1 MTGGDERRA
10 GRRRG
15 ADGRDGGA
23 RHGGDRAGASFDRSF
38 GALAELAH
46 RGATVSAAVLDL
58 DSGEE
63 LFAVDERVALPVAQ
77 VGAVLLLVEVAAQ
90 LEQGELSPLTS
101 VTRTGPVGDEV
112 LPGASGLWPY
122 LRRDAL
128 SVVDAAALVGALR
141 DASAIN
147 ALLAR
152 VGLDAV
158 RARAEQLGLRRTAL
172 LDTARPQRGPDDA
185 PDLAVGS
192 AHELADLW
200 ARLVRGEVVD
210 AAVSDRVLG
219 WASLSSDLSLAASAF
234 GLDPGSHRR
243 RDHDLQLVHVT
254 GSAQGVR
261 SEAGVLRGPRRGVAW
276 AVTVTFDDLTLGHR
290 LQVLDAYRVIGTE
303 LLEHVH

>member
-1 MTGGDERRA
+1 M
-10 GRRRG
+10 
-15 ADGRDGGA
+15 GRDGGA
-23 RHGGDRAGASFDRSF
+23 RHGGDRAAASFDRSF

-141 DASAIN
+141 DA
-147 ALLAR
+147 
-152 VGLDAV
+152 
-158 RARAEQLGLRRTAL
+158 
-172 LDTARPQRGPDDA
+172 
-185 PDLAVGS
+185 
-192 AHELADLW
+192 
-200 ARLVRGEVVD
+200 
-210 AAVSDRVLG
+210 
-219 WASLSSDLSLAASAF
+219 
-234 GLDPGSHRR
+234 
-243 RDHDLQLVHVT
+243 
-254 GSAQGVR
+254 
-261 SEAGVLRGPRRGVAW
+261 
-276 AVTVTFDDLTLGHR
+276 
-290 LQVLDAYRVIGTE
+290 
-303 LLEHVH
+303 

>member
-1 MTGGDERRA
+1 MSGGDERRG

-15 ADGRDGGA
+15 GGTGGA
-23 RHGGDRAGASFDRSF
+23 RHGGERSSASFDRSF
-38 GALAELAH
+38 GVLAELAH
-46 RGATVSAAVLDL
+46 RGATVSAAVHDL

-63 LFAVDERVALPVAQ
+63 LFAVDERVALPIAQ
-77 VGAVLLLVEVAAQ
+77 VGALLLLVEVAAQ
-90 LEQGELSPLTS
+90 LEEGRLSPLTS
-101 VTRTGPVGDEV
+101 VPRGGPLGDDV

-122 LRRDAL
+122 LRRDAF
-128 SVVDAAALVGALR
+128 SVVDAATLVGALR

-147 ALLAR
+147 ALVAR
-152 VGLDAV
+152 IGLDAV

-172 LDTARPQRGPDDA
+172 LDIARPDRGPDDA

-210 AAVSDRVLG
+210 PAVSDRVLG
-219 WASLSSDLSLAASAF
+219 WASLSRDLSLAASAF

-254 GSAQGVR
+254 GAAVGVR
-261 SEAGVLRGPRRGVAW
+261 SESGVLRGSRRGVAW
-276 AVTVTFDDLTLGHR
+276 AVTVTFDDRTLGQR

>member
-1 MTGGDERRA
+1 VTGGDERRA

-90 LEQGELSPLTS
+90 LEQGDLSPLTS
-101 VTRTGPVGDEV
+101 VARTGPVGDEV

-147 ALLAR
+147 ALVAR